1 MVIDLIN
8 FNSTLPNIR
17 NVTFINTPPKVTQ
30 PPPPWYVQYIPDF
43 IIMAGI
49 LSTVLTFY
57 FSPELRNGF
66 KTLINKYHK

>member
-17 NVTFINTPPKVTQ
+17 NVTIITLPKVTQ
-30 PPPPWYVQYIPDF
+30 QPPPWYVQYIPDF

-57 FSPELRNGF
+57 LSPELRNGF
-66 KTLINKYHK
+66 KTLINKYLK

>member
-1 MVIDLIN
+1 MVIDLIYV
-8 FNSTLPNIR
+8 NSTLPNIS
-17 NVTFINTPPKVTQ
+17 NITIINTPPTDTQ
-30 PPPPWYVQYIPDF
+30 PPPWYVQYIPVF

-66 KTLINKYHK
+66 KTLINKYLK